1 MQPSF
6 ATADSTGGSESAF
19 RGRSMVGG
27 GEILQANEPH
37 AAQEWQGTWDEPD
50 ALADIAFTAGVLGLI
65 AGLLAVGRLSGTHF
79 PDTLFWRALPLLLT
93 LPPVMFMGAL
103 CAPGGL
109 LEARASERAHA
120 ARLAL
125 SGLVSYVAPVILLS
139 IVAALACI
147 R

>member
-1 MQPSF
+1 LSF
-6 ATADSTGGSESAF
+6 GS
-19 RGRSMVGG
+19 RPVLG
-27 GEILQANEPH
+27 GEILAANEIH
-37 AAQEWQGTWDEPD
+37 APQEWLGIWDEPD

-93 LPPVMFMGAL
+93 LPPALFLGAL

-109 LEARASERAHA
+109 LEPEASERSRA

-125 SGLVSYVAPVILLS
+125 SGLLSYVAPVILLS
-139 IVAALACI
+139 IVAALACL